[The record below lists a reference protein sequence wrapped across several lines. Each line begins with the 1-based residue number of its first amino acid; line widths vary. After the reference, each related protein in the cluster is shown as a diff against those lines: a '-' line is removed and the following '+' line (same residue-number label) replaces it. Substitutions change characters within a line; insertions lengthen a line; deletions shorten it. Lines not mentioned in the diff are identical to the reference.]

1 MSSFRVYIIAF
12 ILIFISNA
20 AWSEEFKI
28 ITFQGVVETSTDQKI
43 WNVISQ
49 GQLLE
54 SGSWLRTGPKA
65 SATILLPN
73 RTQTKVSRNAEFQLN
88 FAAKEKETQVKLK
101 IGKIWSKTNKKPAK
115 ISVKAPN
122 AVASIR
128 GTEWVVEV
136 LEDSS
141 SSLAVLEGEI
151 GLKGDDGVSKKID
164 NGQIANVSSNGVIS
178 VTKLLNPAN
187 FLQFIFRY
195 EVEPFAYAPKDV
207 GTQLEK
213 TSPLSEI
220 SPSEKTTACELDDTV
235 TPQRFLESV
244 RNRDPSCLVK
254 IDPNILPEGK
264 WKNWAKLIKADANYA
279 LGDVDTGTK
288 ILSGIPF
295 SSGKLYVE
303 AKFDFSN
310 GEYETAVKKLLNGLE
325 QTSSKA
331 SFYSL
336 LAEIEQAKGNI
347 TLSLD
352 YLRKANQEDPYWQKP
367 LVKISQIEISNG
379 NYDFAIAVL
388 KLAEKLGGKTDLLA
402 SGKSQYYSYRYQLEA
417 ARQEASSVLKS
428 NPNQFDMLVALGIVE
443 LKAGN
448 NQGALDYFVQA
459 LAIEPNY
466 AKAYVFMAVAHLHAN
481 EISQAITQ
489 LQRAIK
495 LDSQDPLPH
504 VVASQVYASELKSDK
519 AIFHAQKAMERTT
532 NDTSWGQLAN
542 DQQGGANVGKRFL
555 EVGLPNHARQAAQN
569 TKNAKWAGSYL
580 FRAATAPSALERNS
594 QYIRG
599 FTLDSQT
606 FGSKRSSPD
615 VIARP
620 GNYGY
625 REVKLGLGEEN
636 SDIAIKIGTNGRK
649 ISGSKEFSYLTDL
662 GIFQTE
668 RDSYFP
674 ADDTDTSTFGLGFI
688 GLGWRNGF
696 DENRFLTAN
705 IVPFETDGTFP
716 VEDTT
721 TRIDFGVSFRKDDA
735 IFLNSWAA
743 ENGDAEVSINVS
755 GGCSGVDKMKT
766 LAGEVGFGEVGI
778 KLGKSELSWAAEGA
792 YRQAESDYT
801 VSDPTNSTAC
811 NDLSTNYTLREET
824 LKNYEYDWVFTINL
838 REKKKNITQEFRAKG
853 LLYDRDFTQSL
864 FLDSAAQTGVESNVS
879 ELKFR
884 PAVGFSNHAH
894 PLSYSFALIQDYHP
908 LKQASLQIDD
918 IAGVPTRYEFMNS
931 GGHINQASAHFRYQ
945 ISDQTR
951 LFINIDEFEI
961 ENNPVYMIFREQW
974 NADLLENFTLNKFNN
989 PNTNRIYSPSS
1000 AFAAARF
1007 KSSIIKAESLISD
1020 TLTMYSGVE
1029 FLDGEVVDHPG
1040 YDEKGVFGRVID
1052 IPETLV
1058 HLGLTKNYGDFLVAA
1073 MAYHMTGLV
1082 SSSYGSEYDV
1092 SGQKINFTRP
1102 FAGGEL
1108 AADLLYS
1115 YTYDNTDP
1123 DEYKVNL
1130 TYRNY
1135 F

>member
-1 MSSFRVYIIAF
+1 MSSLRTYILTIA
-12 ILIFISNA
+12 LIFITNV
-20 AWSEEFKI
+20 AWSEDFKVI
-28 ITFQGVVETSTDQKI
+28 AFEGIVESSTDQQI
-43 WNVISQ
+43 WNVVSQ
-49 GQLLE
+49 GQRLE
-54 SGSWLRTGPKA
+54 NGSWLRTGSKA

-88 FAAKEKETQVKLK
+88 FVAKEKTTQVNLK

-136 LEDSS
+136 LADSS
-141 SSLAVLEGEI
+141 SSLAVLEGEVA
-151 GLKGDDGVSKKID
+151 LKSNDGASKQID
-164 NGQIANVSSNGVIS
+164 NGQIANVSSSGVIS
-178 VTKLLNPAN
+178 VTKLLNPGN
-187 FLQFIFRY
+187 YLQFIFRY
-195 EVEPFAYAPKDV
+195 EVEPFAYAPRNV
-207 GTQLEK
+207 GKQLEK
-213 TSPLSEI
+213 TSPLSEVN
-220 SPSEKTTACELDDTV
+220 PSEKTTACELDDTV
-235 TPQRFLESV
+235 TPKRFLESV

-254 IDPNILPEGK
+254 INPDILPEGK
-264 WKNWAKLIKADANYA
+264 WKNWAILIKADANYA
-279 LGDVDTGTK
+279 LGDIETGTA
-288 ILSGIPF
+288 ILKQISLSP
-295 SSGKLYVE
+295 GKLYVE

-310 GEYETAVKKLLNGLE
+310 GEYELAIKKLLDGLE
-325 QTSSKA
+325 QANSKA

-336 LAEIEQAKGNI
+336 LAEIEQAKGNAKVA
-347 TLSLD
+347 LE
-352 YLRKANQEDPYWQKP
+352 YFKKANQADPYWQKP
-367 LVKISQIEISNG
+367 LIKISQIEIANG
-379 NYDFAIAVL
+379 NYDFSIAVL
-388 KLAEKLGGKTDLLA
+388 KLAEKLGGQTDLLA

-417 ARQEASSVLKS
+417 SRKLASIVLQS
-428 NPNQFDMLVALGIVE
+428 DPNQFDMLVALGIVE

-448 NQGALDYFVQA
+448 NQDALDYFVQA

-466 AKAYVFMAVAHLHAN
+466 AKAYVFMAVAHLHAG

-495 LDSQDPLPH
+495 LDGKDPLPH

-519 AIFHAQKAMERTT
+519 AIFHARQAIERT
-532 NDTSWGQLAN
+532 NDDTSWGQLAN

-555 EVGLPNHARQAAQN
+555 EVGLPNHAREAAQN

-606 FGSKRSSPD
+606 FGSQRSRPD

-620 GNYGY
+620 GDYGY
-625 REVKLGLGEEN
+625 REIKLGLGEEN
-636 SDIAIKIGTNGRK
+636 SDVALKIGTNGRK
-649 ISGSKEFSYLTDL
+649 LSGSKEFSYLTDIGVFL
-662 GIFQTE
+662 TE

-674 ADDTDTSTFGLGFI
+674 ADDTDISTFGLGFI
-688 GLGWRNGF
+688 GLGWRDDF
-696 DENRFLTAN
+696 DQNRFLTAN
-705 IVPFETDGTFP
+705 VVPFETDGTFP
-716 VEDTT
+716 IEDTT
-721 TRIDFGVSFRKDDA
+721 ARIDFGVSFRKDDA

-743 ENGDAEVSINVS
+743 ENGDAEVSVNVS
-755 GGCSGVDKMKT
+755 GGCTGVDKMKT

-778 KLGKSELSWAAEGA
+778 QLEKSEFSWAAEGA

-801 VSDPTNSTAC
+801 VTDPTNTTAC
-811 NDLSTNYTLREET
+811 DDLSTDYSLREET

-838 REKKKNITQEFRAKG
+838 REKGKNVTQEFRAKA

-864 FLDSAAQTGVESNVS
+864 FLDSAAQTGVNSNVS
-879 ELKFR
+879 DIKFR
-884 PAVGFSNHAH
+884 PAVGLSNHAQR
-894 PLSYSFALIQDYHP
+894 LGYSFALIQDYHP

-945 ISDQTR
+945 MSDQTR

-961 ENNPVYMIFREQW
+961 ENNPIYMIFREQW

-1029 FLDGEVVDHPG
+1029 FLDGEIVDHPG
-1040 YDEKGVFGRVID
+1040 YDEKGVFGRVVD
-1052 IPETLV
+1052 LPETLV
-1058 HLGLTKNYGDFLVAA
+1058 HIGVTKNYGDFLIAA

-1082 SSSYGSEYDV
+1082 STAYGTEYDQT
-1092 SGQKINFTRP
+1092 GQKINFTRS

-1108 AADLLYS
+1108 AADLLHS
-1115 YTYDNTDP
+1115 YTYSNNDP
-1123 DEYKVNL
+1123 DEYKLNL